1 MSAMAEVT
9 GLTEMAASL
18 AALNIELSLALP
30 GIVFQGALV
39 VQKEIKARA
48 PVDTGAL
55 LASIDTTT
63 AKRALS
69 ASATVQAEDSAQG
82 GIEHYAVFKEYG
94 TSKMP
99 ATPFFRPG
107 VEAARG
113 KVDELVTAQILS
125 VVQKYDR

>member
-1 MSAMAEVT
+1 MAEVT
-9 GLTEMAASL
+9 GLTDLTTRFAT
-18 AALNIELSLALP
+18 LNVEISLALP

-39 VQKEIKARA
+39 VQKEIQARA

-55 LASIDTTT
+55 LASIDTTQ

-82 GIEHYAVFKEYG
+82 GIEHYAIFKEYG
-94 TSKMP
+94 TSKAP

-107 VEAARG
+107 FEAART
-113 KVDELVTAQILS
+113 KVDDLVTGQILS
-125 VVQKYDR
+125 VVNKYDR

>member
-1 MSAMAEVT
+1 MDDVT
-9 GLTEMAASL
+9 GLAEMAASFS
-18 AALNIELSLALP
+18 ALNMEMAQALP
-30 GIVFQGALV
+30 GIVLQGALI
-39 VQKEIKARA
+39 VQKEVKARA

-55 LASIDTTT
+55 LASIDTIA

-99 ATPFFRPG
+99 AQPFFRPG

-113 KVDELVTAQILS
+113 KVEELVTAQILS
-125 VVQKYDR
+125 VVSKYDR